1 MVTDYEDMGEQEK
14 IGPTVVKAI
23 SAYIKWAL
31 RDVEVDKRLP
41 STMMVHGYPTDFIDS
56 TGAVADSTGAVADST
71 GAVADSTGAVADN
84 VVVAQSSDVPWRVKA
99 EHFSSGDEED
109 DDEEVSKELTRQF
122 RLAVEQDL
130 EKRMRAMGRAWR
142 QLLRHTNAGEAA
154 PTLYGFAV
162 TQHMVIVVSYDAN
175 RIKNPVVVLGQ
186 ITLND
191 RGLWLWNAMSIAIPV
206 NIAKKAVHLLF
217 KRLERK
223 KLIPHPKADKEE
235 DPDK

>member
-56 TGAVADSTGAVADST
+56 TGAVADSTGAVAD
-71 GAVADSTGAVADN
+71 N
-84 VVVAQSSDVPWRVKA
+84 VVVAQSSDVSWRVKA
-99 EHFSSGDEED
+99 EHFSSGDEEE

>member
-56 TGAVADSTGAVADST
+56 TGAVADSTGAVAD
-71 GAVADSTGAVADN
+71 N
-84 VVVAQSSDVPWRVKA
+84 VVVAQPSDVPWRVKA
-99 EHFSSGDEED
+99 EHFSSGDEEE

>member
-1 MVTDYEDMGEQEK
+1 MGEQEK

-31 RDVEVDKRLP
+31 RDIEVDKRLP
-41 STMMVHGYPTDFIDS
+41 STMMVHGYPTNFIDS
-56 TGAVADSTGAVADST
+56 TE
-71 GAVADSTGAVADN
+71 AVADSTGAVADN
-84 VVVAQSSDVPWRVKA
+84 VVVAQSPIVPER
-99 EHFSSGDEED
+99 EEYQGFSGDEDED
-109 DDEEVSKELTRQF
+109 DEDDEDDEAVSKKHERQF
-122 RLAVEQDL
+122 RLAVKQDL

-223 KLIPHPKADKEE
+223 NLIPHPKADKEE

>member
-1 MVTDYEDMGEQEK
+1 MVTDYEDMGEQGK

-41 STMMVHGYPTDFIDS
+41 PTMMVQGYPTDFIDP
-56 TGAVADSTGAVADST
+56 TGDVADKNRDRGGDTDNTMVARPSE
-71 GAVADSTGAVADN
+71 VA
-84 VVVAQSSDVPWRVKA
+84 
-99 EHFSSGDEED
+99 SGEED
-109 DDEEVSKELTRQF
+109 DDVASRDEDDDDEAASGEVARQF

-186 ITLND
+186 ISLND
-191 RGLWLWNAMSIAIPV
+191 KGLWLWNAMSIAIPV
-206 NIAKKAVHLLF
+206 NVAKKAVHQLF

-223 KLIPHPKADKEE
+223 KLIPQPKADKEE